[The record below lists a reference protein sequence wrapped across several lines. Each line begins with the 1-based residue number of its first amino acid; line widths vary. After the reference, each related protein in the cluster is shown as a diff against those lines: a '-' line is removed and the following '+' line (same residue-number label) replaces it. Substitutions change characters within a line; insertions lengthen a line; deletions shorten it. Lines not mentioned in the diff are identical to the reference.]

1 MMRKSQY
8 ATNTIKNIQ
17 YYKRKK
23 ENSRKPLNIH
33 LSIQTSYSESLG
45 LNICLFI
52 ILFILIFLCYVFSLQ
67 RQVFIK
73 VSFLKIGEIDTL
85 KENFSADVYI
95 QSRWR
100 EPQLDKQAANV
111 SY

>member
-45 LNICLFI
+45 LNICF
-52 ILFILIFLCYVFSLQ
+52 FYYF
-67 RQVFIK
+67 
-73 VSFLKIGEIDTL
+73 
-85 KENFSADVYI
+85 VYI
-95 QSRWR
+95 HFSVLCFFVTETSVYQSIISKNRR
-100 EPQLDKQAANV
+100 N
-111 SY
+111 